1 MSLYEN
7 HILPRLID
15 WGCNQEVIRERRA
28 RVVPQARGR
37 VLEIGVG
44 SGHNLPFY
52 DHAQVEQLIG
62 IDPGEPML
70 RLARQRLGGLPFA
83 VELIN
88 AGAEDIPLPDASVD
102 TVVVTF
108 ALCTI
113 PDVAAS
119 LAQMRRVLKPDG
131 RLLFAE
137 HGRAPD
143 PGVQRWQDRVNPLW
157 RKVFGGC
164 NVNRDVSLL
173 LREGGFRIG
182 ESHSGYAERTPRIA
196 GYMSTGIAFP
206 V

>member
-1 MSLYEN
+1 MSIYEN

-15 WGCNQEVIRERRA
+15 WGCNQDAIRQRRA
-28 RVVPQARGR
+28 GVVPQARGR

-52 DHAQVEQLIG
+52 AHAHVEQLVG

-70 RLARQRLGGLPFA
+70 KLARQRLGSLPFA

-102 TVVVTF
+102 TVVMTF
-108 ALCTI
+108 TLCTI
-113 PDVAAS
+113 PNVEAA

-143 PGVQRWQDRVNPLW
+143 IAVQRWQDRVNPVW
-157 RKVFGGC
+157 RKLFGGC
-164 NVNRDVSLL
+164 NVNRDISLL
-173 LREGGFRIG
+173 LQESGFRIS
-182 ESHSGYAERTPRIA
+182 ESHAGYAERTPRIA
-196 GYMSTGIAFP
+196 GYMSSGIAFP